1 MNNSSSQMPRI
12 FYFHPSIIWT
22 LFFYYFASILA
33 NDLVLI
39 RLFVSLDGS
48 CRISSGQSLSV
59 AHVKGKFTLW
69 SGSGASLRIGPYFAE
84 GRGFFYAG

>member
-1 MNNSSSQMPRI
+1 MPRI

-48 CRISSGQSLSV
+48 CRISPGQSPSV

-69 SGSGASLRIGPYFAE
+69 LGSGASLRIGPLLC
-84 GRGFFYAG
+84 RGKRFFLCWLTNS